1 VKLLLVGLLSLIFLS
16 SCVSPPIYGYR
27 QISTRDLSHP
37 VKMGVIVLDRGTRD
51 GYNDSFHRMYG
62 DHATYCA
69 AIGSSLQG
77 SLNGYGHAAQVAL
90 SKEQE
95 ALLKEAAGT
104 FKSEPERLAGV
115 FSQFDAEYDRF
126 LVVFQWRIER
136 DRDPNPIPATHLPSQ
151 TGIWG
156 GMTTPAGSEIICTVR
171 LAGGIFDR
179 EGRVLELGES
189 KRSSPVNMFAF
200 GRALKAA
207 SHEAASTLA
216 QLLTH
221 RLPEE
226 NIENRPMD
234 FGNEK

>member
-1 VKLLLVGLLSLIFLS
+1 VKLLFVGLLSLLSLS
-16 SCVSPPIYGYR
+16 SCLTPPIYGYR
-27 QISTRDLSHP
+27 QKSTRDLSHP

-51 GYNDSFHRMYG
+51 GYNDSFNRMYG
-62 DHATYCA
+62 DNATYCA
-69 AIGSSLQG
+69 AIGTSILG
-77 SLNGYGHAAQVAL
+77 SLDGYGHAAHVAL

-115 FSQFDAEYDRF
+115 FSQFDAEFDRF

-136 DRDPNPIPATHLPSQ
+136 DRDHSPRPATHFPSQ

-156 GMTTPAGSEIICTVR
+156 GTTIPAGPQIICTVR

-189 KRSSPVNMFAF
+189 KRSSPVDMFAF

-207 SHEAASTLA
+207 SREAASTLA

-234 FGNEK
+234 FDDGK